1 MGKSWCFHLCFCI
14 YVDPA
19 VDVTLYACFVIGLRR
34 LEFMSLVHLFM
45 KRHQADESTRVSV
58 QLGWRYLFS
67 VIVWPK
73 LSDFFLFSL
82 FLVSH
87 YSNTAFLL
95 FSQNAVSLEESRDC
109 SWAPIFVRQSNFKL
123 PADPKVP
130 IVMIGPGTGLAP
142 FRGFLQERLALKEEG
157 AELGP
162 AVFFFGCRN
171 RKMVSEC
178 CSSIMQH
185 PQWDFWLLE
194 CSKPTNYY
202 CFVGLYI
209 RKRVK
214 SLSWNRSTFWANSCF
229 LPRGTN

>member
-1 MGKSWCFHLCFCI
+1 MDEGI
-14 YVDPA
+14 YSQ
-19 VDVTLYACFVIGLRR
+19 LIFVSPIY
-34 LEFMSLVHLFM
+34 F
-45 KRHQADESTRVSV
+45 ADI
-58 QLGWRYLFS
+58 
-67 VIVWPK
+67 IVWPK
-73 LSDFFLFSL
+73 LPDFFLFCL

-171 RKMVSEC
+171 SKMVSE

-185 PQWDFWLLE
+185 PQ
-194 CSKPTNYY
+194 
-202 CFVGLYI
+202 
-209 RKRVK
+209 
-214 SLSWNRSTFWANSCF
+214 
-229 LPRGTN
+229 